1 MTSRMFRYYKNDF
14 GKGPLR
20 VIHMD
25 LIFDVFDTHTH
36 VTSDLHAE
44 SLDRLLYE
52 VVLDA
57 KNLDIVA
64 VHWIRIISN
73 LKKYMRASD
82 STKVGY
88 PWTGN

>member
-25 LIFDVFDTHTH
+25 LIFDVFDTHTQ
-36 VTSDLHAE
+36 VTADLPAE
-44 SLDRLLYE
+44 SRTLPLSE
-52 VVLDA
+52 VVLNA
-57 KNLDIVA
+57 KNLDIVE
-64 VHWIRIISN
+64 VHRIRIISN